1 MGPLVVMGVSGCG
14 KTSVGKLIASG
25 LGYRFIEGDSRHPD
39 ANIEK
44 MRNGIPLT
52 DADRWPW
59 LEMLGDELARDEAT
73 VVSCSALKRSYRDL
87 LRERARGQDAGGHVG
102 GQTGRPLTFVFLQG
116 DRALLASRMAGRR
129 HDYMPLSLLDSQ
141 LTTLELPAGG
151 PGGERD
157 IVTIEIDQPP
167 ERIAALAIARIATLW
182 QRTAQYPNTQHTI

>member
-25 LGYRFIEGDSRHPD
+25 LGYRFIEGDSRHPA
-39 ANIEK
+39 ANVEK

-52 DADRWPW
+52 DADRLPW

-73 VVSCSALKRSYRDL
+73 VISCSALKLSYRDL
-87 LRERARGQDAGGHVG
+87 LRERAGQHVG
-102 GQTGRPLTFVFLQG
+102 GQSEGQSKCQAEGQTGRPLTFVFLQG

-141 LTTLELPAGG
+141 LATLELPQR
-151 PGGERD
+151 ERD
-157 IVTIEIDQPP
+157 VVTIEIDQPA
-167 ERIAALAIARIATLW
+167 ERIASLAITRIAALAHRPA
-182 QRTAQYPNTQHTI
+182 